1 MATSMAVLV
10 GLAETFYVGVL
21 GVVPLA
27 ALGLVFPFAMLTGM
41 LSAGAM
47 GGGVS
52 SALARAF
59 GAGDAPRA
67 QSVALHAL
75 LIGAIGGVLYSLL
88 FLSIAAPLFHLLGG
102 RGEVLREAL
111 AYATVL
117 FSGALAVWLFNT
129 LASILRGTGNMRV
142 PSIGADRRGAAADRA
157 GRAAR
162 PGLRAVPRLGMPG
175 VALGQI
181 LAQALGA
188 AWLFWYLRSGRGRL
202 RWCFGGVPI
211 RRELFGDI
219 LKVGAVACLSPLQS
233 VTTMLLMAGFVA
245 QLGVLPLA
253 GFAIGQRLEF
263 LTEHRSPSASGWP
276 RCRWWAWPSAPATWH
291 VRAASPGR
299 RPASAASMLG
309 AVGLVVA
316 LHPDLWVTIFTRDE
330 QVLDYGRQFLRWA
343 GPAFAFFGVGL
354 TLYFASQGAG
364 RMVGPVFAATMR
376 LLLVAVGGS
385 VLVAHGASA
394 WQLFALSAAAD
405 GGVRLHLCRRAQA
418 GPLGRAA
425 LTSARSDCAQHSRT
439 RVPCPRAA
447 VDVQLRT
454 DGDRLLV
461 QADQAV
467 APRLQC
473 LRVEAAAVVHH
484 FQAGLA
490 IVRAPQHDPHLLR
503 GGMALDVAQQ
513 LFAHAEHG
521 LGCLAVQ
528 RRQ

>member
-1 MATSMAVLV
+1 VSQAAAASALVEGPILRTLLRLAAPNVMATSMAVMV
-10 GLAETFYVGVL
+10 GLAETFYVGLL

-75 LIGAIGGVLYSLL
+75 LIGTVCGVLYSLL
-88 FLSIAAPLFHLLGG
+88 FLGIAAPLFHLLGG

-111 AYATVL
+111 GYATVL

-142 PSIGADRRGAAADRA
+142 PSIALIGAALLQIAL
-157 GRAAR
+157 G
-162 PGLRAVPRLGMPG
+162 GLLGLGWGVVPRLGMPG

-202 RWCFGGVPI
+202 RLAFGGVPI

-233 VTTMLLMAGFVA
+233 VATMLLMAGFVA

-263 LTEHRSPSASGWP
+263 LTTTVAFGIGLASVPMVGM
-276 RCRWWAWPSAPATWH
+276 AIGAGNV
-291 VRAASPGR
+291 VRAR
-299 RPASAASMLG
+299 RVAWTAAAVSASMLG

-316 LHPDLWVTIFTRDE
+316 LHPDLWVAIFTRDE
-330 QVLDYGRQFLRWA
+330 QVLEYGRQFLRWA
-343 GPAFAFFGVGL
+343 GPAFAFLGAGM

-364 RMVGPVFAATMR
+364 RMAGPVFAATMR

-394 WQLFALSAAAD
+394 WQLFALSAAAVVLY
-405 GGVRLHLCRRAQA
+405 GC
-418 GPLGRAA
+418 
-425 LTSARSDCAQHSRT
+425 TCM
-439 RVPCPRAA
+439 AA
-447 VDVQLRT
+447 VRR
-454 DGDRLLV
+454 DRWG
-461 QADQAV
+461 
-467 APRLQC
+467 
-473 LRVEAAAVVHH
+473 AA
-484 FQAGLA
+484 
-490 IVRAPQHDPHLLR
+490 R
-503 GGMALDVAQQ
+503 
-513 LFAHAEHG
+513 
-521 LGCLAVQ
+521 
-528 RRQ
+528 

>member
-1 MATSMAVLV
+1 VTANRGPSSLVDGPILRTLLRLAAPNVMATSMAVLV

-47 GGGVS
+47 GGGVA

-59 GAGDAPRA
+59 GAGDALRA

-75 LIGAIGGVLYSLL
+75 LIGAVGGVFYSLL
-88 FLSIAAPLFHLLGG
+88 FLSVAAPLFHLLGA

-111 AYATVL
+111 GYAMVL

-142 PSIGADRRGAAADRA
+142 PSAALIGAALLQITLG
-157 GRAAR
+157 
-162 PGLRAVPRLGMPG
+162 GLLGLGWGIVPRLGMPG

-202 RWCFGGVPI
+202 RLVFSGVPI

-233 VTTMLLMAGFVA
+233 VATMLLMAGFVA

-263 LTEHRSPSASGWP
+263 LMSTVAFGIGLASVPMVGMAIGAGDVA
-276 RCRWWAWPSAPATWH
+276 RARRVAWT
-291 VRAASPGR
+291 AAGVT
-299 RPASAASMLG
+299 AAMLG

-316 LHPDLWVTIFTRDE
+316 LYPDLWVAIFTRDE

-364 RMVGPVFAATMR
+364 RMAGPVFAATMR
-376 LLLVAVGGS
+376 LGLVGVGGS

-394 WQLFALSAAAD
+394 WQLFALSAAAMVLY
-405 GGVRLHLCRRAQA
+405 GSTCA
-418 GPLGRAA
+418 AA
-425 LTSARSDCAQHSRT
+425 LK
-439 RVPCPRAA
+439 
-447 VDVQLRT
+447 L
-454 DGDRLLV
+454 DRWG
-461 QADQAV
+461 
-467 APRLQC
+467 APR
-473 LRVEAAAVVHH
+473 
-484 FQAGLA
+484 
-490 IVRAPQHDPHLLR
+490 
-503 GGMALDVAQQ
+503 
-513 LFAHAEHG
+513 
-521 LGCLAVQ
+521 
-528 RRQ
+528 